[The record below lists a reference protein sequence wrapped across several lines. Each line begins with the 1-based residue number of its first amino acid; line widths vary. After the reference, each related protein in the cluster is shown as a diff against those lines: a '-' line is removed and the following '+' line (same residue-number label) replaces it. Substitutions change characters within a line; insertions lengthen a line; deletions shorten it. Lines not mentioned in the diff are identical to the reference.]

1 MMRKMGLAGLAVM
14 LTAASTPPR
23 VPVSARII
31 DEGFARSEVMDT
43 ATFLGDR
50 IGGRMTNSP
59 AMRVAERWTQQRF
72 RDWGLADVRAE
83 GFDFGRGW
91 TIEEASATMIAPRR
105 IALRSIPVAWTPG
118 TDGAVTADVVLAPIA
133 HAADFATWHGKLAGK
148 IVLLSSATDPVD
160 ETDVPFKRRSDDDLA
175 KLDTYRQPATDPDA
189 LDRLTKGQRF
199 GFDREAFLKAEGAI
213 AWRRMSTHENGLVSG
228 EGFGFRVGHTPPLP
242 GIEIAAEDYR
252 RIARLART
260 GPVTLR
266 VDTRVRYDDTDQRA
280 YNILTDLPGSDA
292 KSEYVMAGAHLD
304 SWVAADGAVDNGAGV
319 AIVMEAARIL
329 ARLRVP
335 TKRTIR
341 FALWSGEEQG
351 LFGSA
356 AYVGAHLATRPADPD
371 PDKRLFGPYFSQT
384 WPVTPLADYDR
395 IAAYFNLDNGSGK
408 IRGIYGEGNLA
419 AIPILR
425 EWLSP
430 FASMGATSVV
440 ARPTGGSDQQI
451 FSAIGLPAFQFIQ
464 DDLDYDARVHHTNLD
479 SVDHLRIADLRQA
492 AVILASLLVD
502 AANADAPLP
511 RKALPLPPVGYRPVT
526 PSSASTS
533 LSKKD

>member
-1 MMRKMGLAGLAVM
+1 MRGIGPAALALT
-14 LTAASTPPR
+14 LTATSAPVR
-23 VPVSARII
+23 VPVLARIT

-43 ATFLGDR
+43 ATYLSDR

-59 AMRVAERWTQQRF
+59 AMRAAEAWTQQRF
-72 RDWGLADVRAE
+72 RDWGLADVHAE

-91 TIEEASATMIAPRR
+91 TIEEASTTMIAPRR
-105 IALRSIPVAWTPG
+105 MPLRSIPVAWTPG
-118 TDGAVTADVVLAPIA
+118 TNGAVTADVVIAPMTR
-133 HAADFATWHGKLAGK
+133 AADFAAWHGKLAGK
-148 IVLLSSATDPVD
+148 IVLLSVAPDPVD
-160 ETDVPFKRRSDDDLA
+160 ETEVPFKRRSDEDLA
-175 KLDTYRQPATDPDA
+175 KLDSYRQPIADPDA

-199 GFDREAFLKAEGAI
+199 GFDREAFLKAGAV
-213 AWRRMSTHENGLVSG
+213 AWVRTSGHENGLVSG
-228 EGFGFRVGHTPPLP
+228 EGFGFRIGHTPPLP
-242 GIEIAAEDYR
+242 GIEVAAEDYR
-252 RIARLART
+252 RLVRLARS

-266 VDTRVRYDDTDQRA
+266 IDTRVRYDDTDQRA
-280 YNILTDLPGSDA
+280 YNILADLPGTDP
-292 KSEYVMAGAHLD
+292 KSGYVMAGAHLD
-304 SWVAADGAVDNGAGV
+304 SWVAADGAADNGAGV

-356 AYVGAHLATRPADPD
+356 AYVAIHLARRPLDPD

-384 WPVTPLADYDR
+384 WPVTPLPDYDR
-395 IAAYFNLDNGSGK
+395 LGAYFNLDNGSGK
-408 IRGIYGEGNLA
+408 IRGIYGEGNLS

-425 EWLSP
+425 DWLAP
-430 FASMGATSVV
+430 FASMGATNVV
-440 ARPTGGSDQQI
+440 ARPTGGSDQQT

-464 DDLDYDARVHHTNLD
+464 DDLDYDTRVHHTNLD
-479 SVDHLRIADLRQA
+479 SVDHLRAGDLRQA
-492 AVILASLLVD
+492 AVILATLLVD

-511 RKALPLPPVGYRPVT
+511 RKALPMPPVGYRSVP

-533 LSKKD
+533 RSKKD